1 MIRQSPKHRFRRIIC
16 GVLGVFTFYVV
27 TVGLVPAIGRHA
39 EDGRLQGVKSMPEIM
54 EVLETYML
62 PARYL
67 SKIPPAQ
74 MLFELSAD
82 FWCVVTNAPETT

>member
-1 MIRQSPKHRFRRIIC
+1 MTRPSPKYRFRRVIY
-16 GVLGVFTFYVV
+16 GVLGLFMFYVV

-39 EDGRLQGVKSMPEIM
+39 EDGRLQEVKSMPKIM
-54 EVLETYML
+54 EILETYML

-67 SKIPPAQ
+67 SKIPPAH

-82 FWCVVTNAPETT
+82 FWCAVTDAPETT